1 MLKVIEDIEELPTD
15 AQDIISIELY
25 KQGFS
30 SFDGSCG
37 KVFFY
42 NDISERPMPENDEY
56 DRWIDIPIL
65 PIHLGFPEYSLCSV
79 EWFNK

>member
-1 MLKVIEDIEELPTD
+1 MLKIIEDIEELSTE

-25 KQGFS
+25 QQGFS
-30 SFDGSCG
+30 SFDGCCG

-42 NDISERPMPENDEY
+42 DDISERPIPENKDY
-56 DRWIDIPIL
+56 DNYMDIPIE
-65 PIHLGFPEYSLCSV
+65 PKYLGYQEHSLCSV